1 MRFFLVLLFPIL
13 EIYLFVQVCEWFN
26 FWLALLGIFLG
37 FFLGSQL
44 LRLVGVKSVGNMMS
58 GFATGQE
65 AASQM
70 GGMMAKVLAAV
81 LLMIPGFISDIF
93 ALLLLF
99 PPTRSLLMLLILK
112 RLMKSGSFQFGA
124 GQFGAEPF
132 QQRQNPFAEHD
143 VNQGKGQVYEGEAT
157 EIKPEQSR
165 IEKDDQK
172 E

>member
-1 MRFFLVLLFPIL
+1 MRLFLILLFPIM
-13 EIYLFVQVCEWFN
+13 EIYLFVQVCEWLN
-26 FWLALLGIFLG
+26 FWWALLGIFLG

-81 LLMIPGFISDIF
+81 LFMIPGFISDII

-99 PPTRSLLMLLILK
+99 PVTRSLLMLLIMK
-112 RLMKSGSFQFGA
+112 RLMKSGSIQFGA
-124 GQFGAEPF
+124 GPF
-132 QQRQNPFAEHD
+132 QQRQGPFTETHD

-157 EIKPEQSR
+157 EIKPGQSR
-165 IEKDDQK
+165 IEKDD
-172 E
+172 

>member
-124 GQFGAEPF
+124 GPF
-132 QQRQNPFAEHD
+132 QQRQGPFAETQD
-143 VNQGKGQVYEGEAT
+143 QGKGQVYEGEAT

-165 IEKDDQK
+165 IEKDD
-172 E
+172 